1 MNANI
6 DIANDPAYDAQREM
20 LFMQIA
26 TRLDRMNELR
36 QSIRCLERLRNE
48 CWAEM
53 NRLETEMM
61 DAKAELKTLVGD
73 DHD

>member
-1 MNANI
+1 MNARL
-6 DIANDPAYDAQREM
+6 DIANDPAYDAAREV

-48 CWAEM
+48 CWAEL
-53 NRLETEMM
+53 NRLETEMV
-61 DAKAELKTLVGD
+61 DAKTELKSLVGD

>member
-1 MNANI
+1 MSAHI
-6 DIANDPAYDAQREM
+6 GIANDPAYDARREV

-53 NRLETEMM
+53 NRLETEMV
-61 DAKAELKTLVGD
+61 DAKLELKALVGD